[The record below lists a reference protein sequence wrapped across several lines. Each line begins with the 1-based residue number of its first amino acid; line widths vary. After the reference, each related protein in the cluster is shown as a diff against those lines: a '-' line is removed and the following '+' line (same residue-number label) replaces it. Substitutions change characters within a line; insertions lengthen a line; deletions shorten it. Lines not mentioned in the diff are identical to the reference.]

1 MLLINREFEV
11 FLFNSKLNDW
21 EEWNKRAGGISK

>member
-11 FLFNSKLNDW
+11 FLFNSKLNDCT
-21 EEWNKRAGGISK
+21 EWNKNAGAINQ